1 MNYSIKQ
8 NHPIFKSAS
17 TVELNGIVYTL
28 PVDTYYNLKYLVEQL
43 DKYGERRGGIR
54 YPEDFP
60 TEWQHAKTIWDDL
73 EPFKKYAMNETYRS
87 GE

>member
-28 PVDTYYNLKYLVEQL
+28 PVDTYYNLKYLN
-43 DKYGERRGGIR
+43 K
-54 YPEDFP
+54 
-60 TEWQHAKTIWDDL
+60 
-73 EPFKKYAMNETYRS
+73 
-87 GE
+87 

>member
-60 TEWQHAKTIWDDL
+60 TEWVKHAQRAITKLLMI
-73 EPFKKYAMNETYRS
+73 
-87 GE
+87 